1 MEIAIVTVC
10 FKLKKDS
17 VRQSLTERL
26 VVMTPKHSLK
36 KVHGLSIQKVESLKS
51 GMMKEVPGMDV
62 SYTIQIKFVKPLDIF
77 FLDEKGKEVV
87 CRR

>member
-17 VRQSLTERL
+17 VRQSLTERF

-36 KVHGLSIQKVESLKS
+36 KVQGLAIQKVESLKS
-51 GMMKEVPGMDV
+51 GMMKEIPGMDV
-62 SYTIQIKFVKPLDIF
+62 SYTISTTFVKPLDIF
-77 FLDEKGKEVV
+77 FLDENGKEVA